1 MAKIK
6 NILESLFL
14 ILIFCTLLWTSVATL
29 WDHRIK
35 HDFPY
40 GYMASDTFQHQV
52 RVESIKLM
60 GNYKFEAPY
69 IVAGYNDNPGFYMP
83 IMYHLGVIFSYL
95 TGLETY
101 DITYLM
107 LFIFGS
113 LTPIMFYVIIKR
125 FNTKVAILSLPFSI
139 LLFSR
144 APYTGFTWGHWPTI
158 ISHFLLIAFCFSVI
172 NLNLDKFYFLFA
184 VLLSGVFM
192 THSSEAAYG
201 MFFVFLFF
209 GVNFLIYKKIE
220 FSKLKK
226 LALGMLIFFVLSF
239 YYLIVFKNTWL
250 VIGGGYSFSVMPRWE
265 GSIAFYLPDF
275 GILLVFLVI
284 GAIASIFFF
293 KKKKFEPTLIGI
305 TLLIFGLANY
315 YGYPRQAF
323 DVRILWP
330 VYFSFFIALGLYV
343 LLRLLIK
350 VDLKL
355 SLAISVVILILLNID
370 TGIAWIPH
378 TERYSSP
385 GIMNKYEWDMY
396 KWFQSN
402 VDSGKVLFFYGDS
415 YGQNAIL
422 RNTHLPPYMVSTKYF
437 VSALQNKTV
446 KRYYRMSLL
455 GDHHGVNYVYRK
467 SFFEYGS
474 HAREEESKDPNYYY
488 GWMGDICDFDYYVFD
503 KASRQPVLAQYNILI
518 AKELLKAKW
527 IKPAYDNE
535 LVIVLQNNKLG
546 EDCLNETKIDIS
558 N

>member
-6 NILESLFL
+6 NILVGLFL
-14 ILIFCTLLWTSVATL
+14 ILIFSTLLWTSIATL
-29 WDHRIK
+29 WDHRLK

-69 IVAGYNDNPGFYMP
+69 IVAGYTDNPGFYMP
-83 IMYHLGVIFSYL
+83 IMYHLGAILSYL

-101 DITYLM
+101 DISYLM

-113 LTPIMFYVIIKR
+113 LTPLMFYVIIKR
-125 FNTKVAILSLPFSI
+125 FNTKVAILALPFSI

-158 ISHFLLIAFCFSVI
+158 ISHFFLIAFCFLVI
-172 NLNLDKFYFLFA
+172 NMNLDKSYILFA
-184 VLLSGVFM
+184 VLLSGMFM

-201 MFFVFLFF
+201 IFFVFLFF
-209 GVNFLIYKKIE
+209 GVNFIIYKKIE

-250 VIGGGYSFSVMPRWE
+250 AISGGHTFSVMPRWE

-284 GAIASIFFF
+284 GAIASLLFI
-293 KKKKFEPTLIGI
+293 KKRKFEPTLIGI

-315 YGYPRQAF
+315 YGYARQAF

-330 VYFSFFIALGLYV
+330 VYFSFFIALGLYT
-343 LLRLLIK
+343 LLRLFIK
-350 VDLKL
+350 IDLKL
-355 SLAISVVILILLNID
+355 SLVISLIILILLNIN
-370 TGIAWIPH
+370 TGISWIPH

-396 KWFQSN
+396 TWFQDN
-402 VDSGKVLFFYGDS
+402 VNDGKVLFLYGDS

-422 RNTHLPPYMVSTKYF
+422 RNTHLPPYMVSTGYLI
-437 VSALQNKTV
+437 SALQNKTI
-446 KRYYRMSLL
+446 KRNYKISLL
-455 GDHHGVNYVYRK
+455 GDHHGVYYRYRK

-474 HAREEESKDPNYYY
+474 HADEEESKDPTYYY
-488 GWMGDICDFDYYVFD
+488 GKIRDICDFDYYVLD
-503 KASRQPVLAQYNILI
+503 KVSRQPVLAQYNMLI
-518 AKELLKAKW
+518 ANELLKKEW
-527 IKPAYDNE
+527 IQPVYNNE
-535 LVIVLQNNKLG
+535 YVVVLKNNNPE
-546 EDCLNETKIDIS
+546 EDCIDEKRID
-558 N
+558 